1 MPSIQRCVS
10 MIPLQCLCILRL
22 SCLARP
28 SRYFYFPLKGLRHD
42 GTSCGSPCPC
52 RVGRPRPA
60 WPFGQGPVR
69 VLDHNGASAAGDCF
83 ALTASL
89 LPGDWNCY
97 SEKKRASDFR
107 LSPNPPSHVHPSHTL
122 HSAWSVQHVAKP
134 TVTLSYFFTASIRS
148 EAHSVWPVQHF
159 AKPTVSAFYFS
170 QQAPI
175 PRCILCG

>member
-1 MPSIQRCVS
+1 MPSIQHCVS

-28 SRYFYFPLKGLRHD
+28 SRYFHFPLKGLRHD
-42 GTSCGSPCPC
+42 GTSSGSPCRC

-83 ALTASL
+83 PLTASL

-97 SEKKRASDFR
+97 SEKKASQRFPAVAKSAVSRPPKPHVAFR
-107 LSPNPPSHVHPSHTL
+107 VVSAARREADSHAVIFL
-122 HSAWSVQHVAKP
+122 HSKQPLRGAFCVASTKP
-134 TVTLSYFFTASIRS
+134 CKTQPFLTG
-148 EAHSVWPVQHF
+148 P
-159 AKPTVSAFYFS
+159 AKS
-170 QQAPI
+170 
-175 PRCILCG
+175 L